1 MVAMVNRDTPSAPEN
16 EPPARA
22 DGRRPASVYSVGS
35 NPDARFSLANERTA
49 LAWLRTALA
58 LVAGGVAL
66 TTLASF
72 TDGDRLLD
80 VLAALACISGATLA
94 LSAISQWRKAER
106 ALRLGEPLPP
116 PRLLP
121 ALSIGII
128 LIALL
133 LTGYAIIQFVI
144 G

>member
-1 MVAMVNRDTPSAPEN
+1 MTTADESDGQTP
-16 EPPARA
+16 EPQR
-22 DGRRPASVYSVGS
+22 RRPASVYGVGS
-35 NPDARFSLANERTA
+35 DPDARFSLANERTA
-49 LAWLRTALA
+49 LAWLRTSLA

-80 VLAALACISGATLA
+80 VLAAVACLSGGVLAV
-94 LSAISQWRKAER
+94 SAISQWRKAER

-116 PRLLP
+116 PQLLP
-121 ALSIGII
+121 VLAGGIT
-128 LIALL
+128 LIAILL
-133 LTGYAIIQFVI
+133 AGYAIVHFLV

>member
-1 MVAMVNRDTPSAPEN
+1 MT
-16 EPPARA
+16 EPDR
-22 DGRRPASVYSVGS
+22 RRPQSVYSVGS
-35 NPDARFSLANERTA
+35 DPDARFSLANERTA

-66 TTLASF
+66 TTLAGL
-72 TDGDRLLD
+72 TNGDRILE
-80 VLAALACISGATLA
+80 VLAALACVAGGVLA
-94 LSAISQWRKAER
+94 VSAIVQWRKSER

-121 ALSIGII
+121 LLATGIT
-128 LIALL
+128 LIAVLL
-133 LTGYAIIQFVI
+133 AGYAAIQFVI

>member
-1 MVAMVNRDTPSAPEN
+1 MSTEESTSPGRS
-16 EPPARA
+16 

-35 NPDARFSLANERTA
+35 DPDARFSLANERTA

-58 LVAGGVAL
+58 LVAGGVAM

-72 TDGDRLLD
+72 TNEDRLLD
-80 VLAALACISGATLA
+80 VLATLACVAGGVLA
-94 LSAISQWRKAER
+94 ISAIVQWRKSER

-116 PRLLP
+116 PQLLP
-121 ALSIGII
+121 VLATGIS
-128 LIALL
+128 LIAILL
-133 LTGYAIIQFVI
+133 AGYAIIHFVI

>member
-1 MVAMVNRDTPSAPEN
+1 M
-16 EPPARA
+16 
-22 DGRRPASVYSVGS
+22 GS
-35 NPDARFSLANERTA
+35 DPDARFSLANERTA

-72 TDGDRLLD
+72 TQGDRLLD
-80 VLAALACISGATLA
+80 VLAAIACIAGGVLA
-94 LSAISQWRKAER
+94 VSAIVQWRKSER

-116 PRLLP
+116 PKLLP
-121 ALSIGII
+121 VLALGIS
-128 LIALL
+128 LIAVLL
-133 LTGYAIIQFVI
+133 AGYAAIHFFI